1 MMTEDGRRQ
10 NVIHQSLTRPILLAG
25 AERPLAISNWIIAA
39 ALILGVGQWFT
50 VIAGV
55 VLAILGHWVLVELAK
70 IDPQL
75 SQIYRRHLRHRQA
88 YYPARASIWAPP
100 PARVRPTVPTPKQ
113 MKG

>member
-1 MMTEDGRRQ
+1 MTTEDGRRQ

-39 ALILGVGQWFT
+39 ALILGAGQWFT
-50 VIAGV
+50 VIGGV
-55 VLAILGHWVLVELAK
+55 LLAIFGHWVLVELAK

-100 PARVRPTVPTPKQ
+100 PERVRPTVPTSKQ

>member
-1 MMTEDGRRQ
+1 MTTEDGRRQ

-50 VIAGV
+50 VIGGV
-55 VLAILGHWVLVELAK
+55 LLAILGHWVLVELAK